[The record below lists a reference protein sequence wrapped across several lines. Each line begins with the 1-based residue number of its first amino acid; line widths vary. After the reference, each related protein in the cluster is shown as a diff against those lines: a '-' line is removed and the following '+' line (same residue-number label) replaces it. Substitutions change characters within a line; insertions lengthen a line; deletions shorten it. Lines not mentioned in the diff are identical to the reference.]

1 MKPFV
6 FRAQAAL
13 DLRRKEE
20 DAALRV
26 VADAERR
33 EREADAVVAAARDA
47 LEHGLVQGRDEDAR
61 PGELTLKLWYRNW
74 IIGQHR
80 VVDRAVREQKARRQ
94 EREAAA
100 ALALVAQRKRKA
112 LERLRERAEAAW
124 QRADAREAQI
134 AIDELAGVR
143 FVRSRMGGPP

>member
-6 FRAQAAL
+6 FRAQPAL
-13 DLRRKEE
+13 DLRRREE
-20 DAALRV
+20 EAALRV
-26 VADAERR
+26 LAEAERR
-33 EREADAVVAAARDA
+33 EQAADAVVAAARDA
-47 LEHGLVQGRDEDAR
+47 LERGLAQGRDEDAR
-61 PGELTLKLWYRNW
+61 PGELTLKLWHRNW
-74 IIGQHR
+74 IVGQHR
-80 VVDRAVREQKARRQ
+80 VVDRAVREQGARRQ

-143 FVRSRMGGPP
+143 FVRSRMGGTP